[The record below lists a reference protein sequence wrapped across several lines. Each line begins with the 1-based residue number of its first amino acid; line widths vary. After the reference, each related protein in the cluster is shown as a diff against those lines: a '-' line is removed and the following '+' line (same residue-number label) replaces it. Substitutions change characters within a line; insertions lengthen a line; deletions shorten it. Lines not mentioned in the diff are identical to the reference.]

1 MSLTATGLE
10 AALQS
15 TDQSLRLRAAMMAG
29 TYPSTEFIEV
39 LVVQCAI
46 ESEFLVR
53 DMLTWALIRNDP
65 KLVVERLK
73 PELNSEVAQ
82 ARSQALHTLTKIGD
96 TTTYPLVSGN
106 LLFDADDRV
115 AMTAWRAA
123 SLLVPERSIPALI
136 PALLTQLGR
145 GEFEIQFALSRALCS
160 LGEEVLEPLAQR
172 SKSATPEVAEHLAF
186 TLRLLKNP
194 YSESRLA
201 RDFAEKLKILKG
213 APAIGESTT

>member
-73 PELNSEVAQ
+73 PELSSEVAQ

-201 RDFAEKLKILKG
+201 REFAEKLKILKG

>member
-201 RDFAEKLKILKG
+201 REFAEKLKILKG

>member
-73 PELNSEVAQ
+73 PELSSEVAQ

-172 SKSATPEVAEHLAF
+172 SKSATPEVAVHLAF

-201 RDFAEKLKILKG
+201 REFAEKLKILKG

>member
-73 PELNSEVAQ
+73 PELSSEVAQ

-186 TLRLLKNP
+186 TVRLLKNP

-201 RDFAEKLKILKG
+201 REFAEKLKILKG

>member
-10 AALQS
+10 AVLQS
-15 TDQSLRLRAAMMAG
+15 ADQSLRLRAAMMAG

-53 DMLTWALIRNDP
+53 DMLTWALIRNDT
-65 KLVVERLK
+65 KLVIERLK
-73 PELNSEVAQ
+73 PELSSDVAQ
-82 ARSQALHTLTKIGD
+82 ARSQAVHTLTKIGD
-96 TTTYPLVSGN
+96 PTTYPLVSGN

-123 SLLVPERSIPALI
+123 SLLVPEQLIPTLI

-160 LGEEVLEPLAQR
+160 LGEEILEPLAQR

-201 RDFAEKLKILKG
+201 REFAEKLKILKG
-213 APAIGESTT
+213 APAVGEGAT